1 MNSPVTASAPG
12 KIILFG
18 EHAVVYGRP
27 ALAAPVSQV
36 SARATIIPTP
46 QGDTDGGLWIQASAI
61 NLHASWESLP
71 PDHPQRAAVQS
82 VLRELNVATPP
93 ACTIRI
99 VSSIPVSAGLGSGA
113 AVSIAVLRALSAY
126 LGNPLSDERI
136 NALAYEIEKLHH
148 GTPSGIDNTV
158 ITYNQPVFFIKG
170 QPIETFH
177 VPQPFTIL
185 IADTGIAAPTAQT
198 VSGVRQMWQAK
209 PQEYERY
216 FSAIGKIARQARK
229 AIENGT
235 PEKLGALMD
244 ENHFYLQ
251 KIGVSCP
258 ELDTLV
264 RAARKAGASG
274 AKLSGG
280 GGGGN
285 MIALVQ
291 PEHATIVAGAL
302 EQAGAARVIIT
313 QIGV

>member
-1 MNSPVTASAPG
+1 MNTPVTAAAPG

-18 EHAVVYGRP
+18 EHAVVYSRP

-36 SARATIIPTP
+36 SARVTVTPDPTA
-46 QGDTDGGLWIQASAI
+46 DSNGGLRIQSPAI
-61 NLHASWESLP
+61 NLYAQWDSLP
-71 PDHPQRAAVQS
+71 PKNPARAAIQS
-82 VLRELNVATPP
+82 VLSELNLSRPP
-93 ACTIRI
+93 ACTVRI
-99 VSSIPVSAGLGSGA
+99 TSSIPVSAGLGSGA
-113 AVSIAVLRALSAY
+113 AVSIAILRAFSAY
-126 LGNPLSDERI
+126 LGSPLPNDRI

-170 QPIETFH
+170 QPIETFQ
-177 VPQPFTIL
+177 VPVAFTLL
-185 IADTGIAAPTAQT
+185 IADTGIPAPTAQT
-198 VSGVRQMWQAK
+198 VGGVRQMWQAK

-229 AIENGT
+229 AIESGA

-251 KIGVSCP
+251 KMGVSCP
-258 ELDTLV
+258 ELDNLV
-264 RAARKAGASG
+264 RAARKAGAFG

-285 MIALVQ
+285 LIALIQ
-291 PEHATIVAGAL
+291 PEKAAEIASAL
-302 EQAGAARVIIT
+302 EQAGAARVIVT
-313 QIGV
+313 EVR